1 MALVTLLRVLA
12 GFSWLAVLAILAV
25 VVLRQARGRPM
36 RGSGGMI
43 IAVIVFALLINIASA
58 AAVFIPPNERGVV
71 VTIRE
76 NGVRDEALQ
85 PGLNWIIPY
94 AENVVT
100 YSISR
105 ETYTMSIAQEEGQ
118 VRGDDSVEARTADG
132 QVVLVDASVI
142 FAVDP
147 DDVIDVHIRWQD
159 RYVDGLV
166 RALSRGVIRDA
177 VAQFGVEEVYSSR
190 RQDMVDLIREELE
203 IGFEENGIILIDFVL
218 RNLSFSE
225 EYAASVEQK
234 QIAEQLAQQAAF
246 VVEQRRQEAEQA
258 RQVAQGE
265 ADAAVIAAQ
274 GAAEARIIEADAEAQ
289 ALALLGEAIAANPDV
304 LILEYIQKL
313 APNVSV
319 ILVPSDNP
327 FILPG
332 SIIPAQ

>member
-1 MALVTLLRVLA
+1 MNIVGIVSFLGVLA
-12 GFSWLAVLAILAV
+12 WFGVFALITLAVI
-25 VVLRQARGRPM
+25 RSTRGRPL
-36 RGSGGMI
+36 RSAWLMI
-43 IAVIVFALLINIASA
+43 LGLAAIAIVLNVLGAGL
-58 AAVFIPPNERGVV
+58 VFIPPNERGVV

-142 FAVDP
+142 FSVNP

-166 RALSRGVIRDA
+166 RALSRGVIRDV

-190 RQDMVDLIREELE
+190 RLDMVNLIHDELK
-203 IGFEENGIILIDFVL
+203 IGFEENGIILVDFVL
-218 RNLSFSE
+218 RNLSFSS

-246 VVEQRRQEAEQA
+246 VVEQRFQEAEQA

-265 ADAAVIAAQ
+265 ADAVVIAAQ
-274 GAAEARIIEADAEAQ
+274 GAAQARIIEAEAEAQ
-289 ALALLGEAIAANPDV
+289 ALALLGEAISANPDV
-304 LILEYIQKL
+304 LTLEYIQKL
-313 APNVSV
+313 APNVQV
-319 ILVPSDNP
+319 ILLPSDSP

-332 SIIPAQ
+332 SIIPTQ